1 MNTTYEKIWL
11 DRDRVWKYRKSSYLL
26 KFLFP
31 RSAMPSP
38 FRILYYLV
46 KRIDMLKRKRDNDI
60 EEIRQADTNREYKQ
74 TMVKILTVKL
84 HSDDESS
91 TQDDFRD
98 LRMDLLN
105 HLTEKQKMNEKTLR
119 REIED
124 LKETL
129 VSKSEIL
136 ELKEMI
142 KMLVKQKS
150 STEIHHS

>member
-1 MNTTYEKIWL
+1 MGTTYTKIWL
-11 DRDRVWKYRKSSYLL
+11 DSDREWKYRKSSYLL

-46 KRIDMLKRKRDNDI
+46 KLLYMFKRND
-60 EEIRQADTNREYKQ
+60 EDKDEKIRQAATNNKYKQ
-74 TMVKILTVKL
+74 TMVNILRVKL

-91 TQDDFRD
+91 IQDDFRD

-129 VSKSEIL
+129 VSEIRNSRIERDDQNAGKAEKL
-136 ELKEMI
+136 N
-142 KMLVKQKS
+142 
-150 STEIHHS
+150 

>member
-1 MNTTYEKIWL
+1 M
-11 DRDRVWKYRKSSYLL
+11 
-26 KFLFP
+26 
-31 RSAMPSP
+31 
-38 FRILYYLV
+38 
-46 KRIDMLKRKRDNDI
+46 
-60 EEIRQADTNREYKQ
+60 YKQ
-74 TMVKILTVKL
+74 TMMNILTVKL

-91 TQDDFRD
+91 IQDDFRD

-150 STEIHHS
+150 